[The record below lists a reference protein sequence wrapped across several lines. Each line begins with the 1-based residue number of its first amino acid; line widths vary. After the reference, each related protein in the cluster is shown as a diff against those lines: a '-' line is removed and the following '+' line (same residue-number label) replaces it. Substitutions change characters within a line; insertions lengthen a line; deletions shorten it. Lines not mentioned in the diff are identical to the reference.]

1 MTSALTR
8 KLIASK
14 ARQTATQSNRS
25 KDSSV
30 LAQSD
35 FAIVEF
41 DEALI
46 DPVASIMPS
55 PDFAAHELSC
65 DCSARDEHCPKVPHG
80 CPAGLISGAQCFG
93 DFVVICLHGKEA
105 I

>member
-1 MTSALTR
+1 MVQPGIRSTTGALRLLHSAHAA
-8 KLIASK
+8 KSEVAS
-14 ARQTATQSNRS
+14 
-25 KDSSV
+25 
-30 LAQSD
+30 
-35 FAIVEF
+35 VEL
-41 DEALI
+41 DEAFI

-55 PDFAAHELSC
+55 PDFAAHELAR
-65 DCSARDEHCPKVPHG
+65 DCSARNEHGPKVPHG